1 MRGAG
6 VQIDTRFKL
15 PQKYIRFVRQWR
27 NMRLLSLRDVEAR
40 PSDRVFCYSRTRA
53 LLLGVAWVAAI
64 LALAV
69 RAFETHWNV
78 GYYLTAVLFLFLL
91 LTRRYITA
99 RFRTSNWLV
108 RIKDEGVFVQF
119 RSYLNYHLPPE
130 DLTVVFLSF
139 GEIRSARVVHERTKA
154 YSPQGGRSTQTF
166 RYVELELA
174 GDIVPLAK
182 ALETEAAE
190 KAPTEK
196 RWYGST
202 STLYEDHPVC
212 MKSAP
217 FLRIRWQ
224 AVPSAQNFL
233 DLLRPYTTI
242 DNPISLTQDFVHLQS
257 LTRDEQRQLLRE
269 LAARGATVTAI
280 YTARRLYGCSLAEAK
295 AMVEGNS

>member
-1 MRGAG
+1 
-6 VQIDTRFKL
+6 
-15 PQKYIRFVRQWR
+15 
-27 NMRLLSLRDVEAR
+27 MRLLSLRDVEAR

-182 ALETEAAE
+182 GSRKSSHREALVWE
-190 KAPTEK
+190 
-196 RWYGST
+196 Y
-202 STLYEDHPVC
+202 
-212 MKSAP
+212 
-217 FLRIRWQ
+217 F
-224 AVPSAQNFL
+224 
-233 DLLRPYTTI
+233 DL
-242 DNPISLTQDFVHLQS
+242 V
-257 LTRDEQRQLLRE
+257 
-269 LAARGATVTAI
+269 
-280 YTARRLYGCSLAEAK
+280 
-295 AMVEGNS
+295 